1 MKKEQHFKATQK
13 LVQEVKYG
21 EYITPYPSIH
31 TKEKRTCQRWRDK
44 ILSSQHLEY
53 YLQQFYVVL
62 FNPVGPV
69 WLTHLAKC
77 CSTTF
82 LHYID
87 SNKMIGSIAGLQIVC
102 VFVCYVHVC
111 LSLPSICSR
120 ITAYSALRL
129 HQLQWLTVGEGFQT
143 NIDTEHAETQGEWL
157 IEWNLGLVFEQQL
170 RLSAFQI
177 DKKNPNTKLQ
187 G

>member
-120 ITAYSALRL
+120 ITAYSALNCCLFNFNGSLWEKGSKPTSIQSMLR
-129 HQLQWLTVGEGFQT
+129 HRENDWL
-143 NIDTEHAETQGEWL
+143 NETLDWYLNNSSGCQP
-157 IEWNLGLVFEQQL
+157 
-170 RLSAFQI
+170 S
-177 DKKNPNTKLQ
+177 K
-187 G
+187 